1 MLNLP
6 KPVPALV
13 FSLQVLVLTL
23 VSGCAKK
30 PFAVEVAH
38 GFSGY
43 VHIVCGRTAG
53 FPSLPVQ
60 VNSLGG
66 ADAESCP
73 GVDAEVTVL
82 RDGKMAT
89 ATSVSW
95 ERTGDGSPV
104 ALSFVVK

>member
-1 MLNLP
+1 VPILP
-6 KPVPALV
+6 KSIPACV
-13 FSLQVLVLTL
+13 FSLSVLAMMF

-43 VHIVCGRTAG
+43 VHIICGPTIG
-53 FPSLPVQ
+53 FPSQPVH

-73 GVDAEVTVL
+73 GRDAEVRVL
-82 RDGKMAT
+82 RDGMMAT
-89 ATSVSW
+89 TTAVIW
-95 ERTGDGSPV
+95 ERTGDGTPV
-104 ALSFVVK
+104 ALSFSVK